1 MTFQCFPENIHSFHS
16 AKAFTFLD
24 REEQPMAS
32 NLISTSMT
40 EKLPLCYTPQ
50 IYPHVNILVGNV
62 LLTFFYVLK

>member
-24 REEQPMAS
+24 REELPMAS

-40 EKLPLCYTPQ
+40 EKLLYVTTPQ
-50 IYPHVNILVGNV
+50 IYPHVNVLVGNV
-62 LLTFFYVLK
+62 LPTFFYLLK